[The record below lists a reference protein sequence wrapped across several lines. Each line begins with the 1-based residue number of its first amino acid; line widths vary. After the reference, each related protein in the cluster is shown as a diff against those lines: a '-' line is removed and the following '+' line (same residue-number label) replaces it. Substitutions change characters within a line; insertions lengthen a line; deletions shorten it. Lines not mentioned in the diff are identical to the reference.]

1 MTSGAG
7 AAGHS
12 LAFRVMRLCRP
23 SCQVDHPLLVDPSDV
38 CNGEDSVNF
47 KELLPGLVNG
57 NDPGFWKRFELQ
69 EPMDAMGLSGQLV
82 LPQTFGSIYLG
93 ETFCS
98 YISVGNH
105 TNHDVR
111 DVIIKAELQT
121 ERQRIILSD
130 NSKSPIES
138 IRATGRFDFIIEH
151 DIKELGGHTLV
162 CMAVYTDPD
171 GDRKYLPQ
179 YFKFTTSNPVS
190 VRTKVFDLYDTTFLE
205 ACIENQTKSH
215 LFMDQ
220 VRFEPAPPWSV
231 TTLENE
237 EEASESDGPISGY
250 IKSLKLINGNGGAR
264 HYLFQLK
271 RPPLE
276 SSDVKLEGANALG
289 KLEILWRTTLGETGR
304 LQTQQINGSP
314 TPKKPLDVKMTN
326 LPQRILIERPFLVRM
341 EVTNRSEQFTGPLR
355 VVMSETD
362 DNGTPRTVLMNG
374 LLSLMVPPLAPLAST
389 ELEVNLVAVAAGVQ
403 RVAGICLV
411 DARDGRQVEFVPP
424 TEVNFEA
431 LLFVANRSH

>member
-1 MTSGAG
+1 I
-7 AAGHS
+7 
-12 LAFRVMRLCRP
+12 
-23 SCQVDHPLLVDPSDV
+23 
-38 CNGEDSVNF
+38 
-47 KELLPGLVNG
+47 LP
-57 NDPGFWKRFELQ
+57 Q
-69 EPMDAMGLSGQLV
+69 EPMDAMGLSRQLV

-121 ERQRIILSD
+121 ERQRIILSN

-138 IRATGRFDFIIEH
+138 IRATGQFDFIIEH

-220 VRFEPAPPWSV
+220 VRFDTAPPWSV
-231 TTLENE
+231 TTLENVVNQMV
-237 EEASESDGPISGY
+237 PSGKKMELY
-250 IKSLKLINGNGGAR
+250 YQQLCLSLKLINGNGGAR

-374 LLSLMVPPLAPLAST
+374 LLAW
-389 ELEVNLVAVAAGVQ
+389 
-403 RVAGICLV
+403 
-411 DARDGRQVEFVPP
+411 
-424 TEVNFEA
+424 
-431 LLFVANRSH
+431 